1 MFCHLGSLLDQY
13 KMNVF
18 GRFFNS
24 ERLRSE
30 KLSEAALTISSL
42 GYSCKDWNPV
52 KTISLF
58 DHVIKYPQNN
68 RFTVDLVK
76 YDVLLQ
82 IDPERGLMA
91 FAGDFINTV
100 KQEES
105 VFMDE
110 VTDFFE
116 KIHSVYDFEFGYID
130 KEGDTNIKLFDFIDL
145 YSIETIFFL
154 NYYGDKFVQKFGPD
168 LWINAPGKA
177 TVLTGNTIK
186 YYSREKIK
194 GPSKE
199 EAMAVIEYFKDFGSP
214 CIYRAK
220 KSEDW

>member
-1 MFCHLGSLLDQY
+1 
-13 KMNVF
+13 MNVF

-24 ERLRSE
+24 EKLKSE
-30 KLSEAALTISSL
+30 KLSEAALAISNL
-42 GYSCKDWNPV
+42 GYSCKDWNPA
-52 KTISLF
+52 KTISLY

-68 RFTVDLVK
+68 RITVNLVR

-91 FAGDFINTV
+91 FAGDFTNSV
-100 KQEES
+100 NQEER

-110 VTDFFE
+110 ITDFFE
-116 KIHSVYDFEFGYID
+116 KINTIYNFDFGFID
-130 KEGDTNIKLFDFIDL
+130 REGDTNVKLFNFINMC
-145 YSIETIFFL
+145 SIETIFFL
-154 NYYGDKFVQKFGPD
+154 NYYGYKFVQKFGAD
-168 LWINAPGKA
+168 LWINAPGTA
-177 TVLTGNTIK
+177 TVRPNDTIK

-199 EAMAVIEYFKDFGSP
+199 EALAVIEYFKDFGYP
-214 CIYRAK
+214 YIYRAK

>member
-1 MFCHLGSLLDQY
+1 
-13 KMNVF
+13 MNVF

-24 ERLRSE
+24 EKLKSE
-30 KLSEAALTISSL
+30 KLSEAALTISNL

-52 KTISLF
+52 KTMSLY

-68 RFTVDLVK
+68 RFTVNLVK
-76 YDVLLQ
+76 HDVLLQ
-82 IDPERGLMA
+82 IDSERGLMA

-100 KQEES
+100 NQEEG

-110 VTDFFE
+110 VTEFFE
-116 KIHSVYDFEFGYID
+116 KIHSIYDFEFGFID
-130 KEGDTNIKLFDFIDL
+130 KEGDTNIKLFNFINL

-154 NYYGDKFVQKFGPD
+154 NYYGYKFVQKFGAD
-168 LWINAPGKA
+168 LWLSAPGTA
-177 TVLTGNTIK
+177 TLLAGDTIK
-186 YYSREKIK
+186 YYSRKKIK

-199 EAMAVIEYFKDFGSP
+199 EAMAVKEYFKDFGSP
-214 CIYRAK
+214 CIYRTK